1 MSNVSTN
8 PSSAFFYKYAVFIF
22 TLAFASGLYGLWLYW
37 PKLIITSMH
46 WQRGIYSELSD
57 LLASAQDHLF
67 TVSLSLIG
75 LSFFYGALHSLGPGH
90 GKLIVSTYLAT
101 HPTKVK
107 VSLMLTVVS
116 ALLQA
121 VVAIVLVST
130 LLLVFNASMRE
141 VNNNAN
147 SFITYSFYI
156 VLLLGVSIVWR
167 HLRALWRLL
176 FAQRNNVNTHV
187 GHDAHDHHDHDHH
200 GHEHHEHAHHGD
212 EHHEHAHHGHEHHEH
227 DHHDHAHHGHEH
239 HEHDH
244 HGHAHHEHDH
254 HDHEHHDHHGHD
266 HSDGCGCGHQHFV
279 EADQINKASSLKE
292 YVIIIFSI
300 GIRPC
305 TGAIMVLLFAN
316 LAGIY
321 WLGVVSAFAMAIG
334 TALTTSVIAILT
346 ITGKKIINYYLA
358 NKHPHGH
365 KVDEAAIKSRAIT
378 GVLCRL
384 SGGILLI
391 LIGFILLSSQ
401 PVGMSP
407 VF

>member
-1 MSNVSTN
+1 MSKVVAIH
-8 PSSAFFYKYAVFIF
+8 SSAVFSKSIVFIF
-22 TLAFASGLYGLWLYW
+22 TLVFASFLYFLWLHW
-37 PKLIITSMH
+37 PTLIISSMH
-46 WQRGIYSELSD
+46 WQRDIYNELSD
-57 LLASAQDHLF
+57 LLASAQDHLL
-67 TVSLSLIG
+67 TVSVSLIG

-107 VSLMLTVVS
+107 ASLMLTIVS

-121 VVAIVLVST
+121 VVAVVLVST

-147 SFITYSFYI
+147 YFITYSFYI
-156 VLLLGVSIVWR
+156 VLVLGGAIIWR
-167 HLRALWRLL
+167 NLRAIWRL
-176 FAQRNNVNTHV
+176 FYTQRQQGGSHQQGHV
-187 GHDAHDHHDHDHH
+187 EHIHHEHH
-200 GHEHHEHAHHGD
+200 GHHENEHHS
-212 EHHEHAHHGHEHHEH
+212 EH
-227 DHHDHAHHGHEH
+227 DHH
-239 HEHDH
+239 
-244 HGHAHHEHDH
+244 
-254 HDHEHHDHHGHD
+254 
-266 HSDGCGCGHQHFV
+266 HSHSESCGCGHQHFV

-334 TALTTSVIAILT
+334 TALTTSIIAILT
-346 ITGKKIINYYLA
+346 ITGKKIINYYLIKQHSQDDTT
-358 NKHPHGH
+358 N
-365 KVDEAAIKSRAIT
+365 VIAAKNRALT
-378 GVLCRL
+378 GVLFRL

-391 LIGFILLSSQ
+391 LIGFVLLSSQ
-401 PVGMSP
+401 PVGISP

>member
-1 MSNVSTN
+1 
-8 PSSAFFYKYAVFIF
+8 
-22 TLAFASGLYGLWLYW
+22 
-37 PKLIITSMH
+37 MH
-46 WQRGIYSELSD
+46 WQRDIYNELSD
-57 LLASAQDHLF
+57 LLASAQDHLL
-67 TVSLSLIG
+67 TVSVSLIG

-107 VSLMLTVVS
+107 ASLMLTIVS

-121 VVAIVLVST
+121 VVAVVLVST

-147 SFITYSFYI
+147 YFITYSFYI
-156 VLLLGVSIVWR
+156 VLVLGGAIIWR
-167 HLRALWRLL
+167 NLRALWRL
-176 FAQRNNVNTHV
+176 FYPQRQQAGSLQQGHIEHTH
-187 GHDAHDHHDHDHH
+187 HDHHHDHHDQH
-200 GHEHHEHAHHGD
+200 GHEHHEHS
-212 EHHEHAHHGHEHHEH
+212 E
-227 DHHDHAHHGHEH
+227 
-239 HEHDH
+239 
-244 HGHAHHEHDH
+244 
-254 HDHEHHDHHGHD
+254 
-266 HSDGCGCGHQHFV
+266 SCGCGHQHFV
-279 EADQINKASSLKE
+279 EAEQINKASSLKE

-334 TALTTSVIAILT
+334 TALTTSIIAILT
-346 ITGKKIINYYLA
+346 ITGKKIINYYLT
-358 NKHPHGH
+358 KQHSQEH
-365 KVDEAAIKSRAIT
+365 KTNVIAAKNRALT
-378 GVLCRL
+378 GMLFRL

-401 PVGMSP
+401 PVGISP